1 MLHKPWAFT
10 KQLVDRMADSSIR
23 DRGFTVQRSSPR
35 SLGLHASTLLKQL
48 HPVGG
53 NEMAEDQL
61 RLYGLLGLAFED
73 RAEQAL
79 LTLNDDSDWP
89 FRSFRPGEVTAHGVA
104 CSPDIL
110 MVPKDDEMEPFEL
123 SLKCKWRS
131 SRGLPTTEEGEDG
144 FPAKW
149 NYELSQC
156 ATYALPLGTNKAVL
170 LVYFVCGSWKPP
182 VPQVHAWELSFS
194 EQEISETWDALL
206 MIAMDNR

>member
-1 MLHKPWAFT
+1 MLHKPWPWLT
-10 KQLVDRMADSSIR
+10 MLTDCMADSSIR
-23 DRGFTVQRSSPR
+23 DKGFTVQRNSPR
-35 SLGLHASTLLKQL
+35 SPGLHASTLLHQL
-48 HPVGG
+48 HPVG
-53 NEMAEDQL
+53 NPMPEDKL
-61 RLYGLLGLAFED
+61 KLYSILGLSFED

-79 LTLNDDSDWP
+79 MVLSEDPKWP

-110 MVPKDDEMEPFEL
+110 MVPKNDEDEPFEL

-156 ATYALPLGTNKAVL
+156 ATYALPLRTNKAVL

-206 MIAMDNR
+206 TIAMDNR